1 MKQAIGW
8 TILVVLVLLCLG
20 ASVTNYLLSVKL
32 AQELGHVQGRSRK
45 SEQAVLE
52 LHERIAQLKE
62 DHARSNEKFGAEL
75 LASETAWTTSAD
87 GQLQVKLTAE
97 RDVSKA
103 GQPMTLL
110 FTARNNH
117 SQPLTI
123 DAPNLAPFDIDLSL
137 DGQRVH
143 YTGPVPSPAAPRPV
157 TLQSGAVARFTAQLT
172 PEHFP
177 ELANQGVFE
186 VKYVYQSGF
195 QNNWKGAI
203 GPLTARWVNQ

>member
-32 AQELGHVQGRSRK
+32 AQVVGSVQAQSKK
-45 SEQAVLE
+45 SERAVLE
-52 LHERIAQLKE
+52 LTERIAQLKQE
-62 DHARSNEKFGAEL
+62 HAQTNKTFEAEL

-97 RDVSKA
+97 RDVSKP

-123 DAPNLAPFDIDLSL
+123 DSPMVDPWDIDLSQ

-172 PEHFP
+172 PEQFP

-195 QNNWKGAI
+195 QNNWKGTI